1 MGGVSSEAA
10 QKAGGG
16 AMSTRDELVKILA
29 TPRMHTNGS
38 LDKHR
43 ATADALIAEGWRK
56 KPSRDEVARAIALG
70 VDGVDGEQFDE
81 AAVDYRL
88 EMLQGADAVLA
99 LMDRGQ

>member
-1 MGGVSSEAA
+1 
-10 QKAGGG
+10 
-16 AMSTRDELVKILA
+16 MSTRDELA
-29 TPRMHTNGS
+29 TRIGGHMAEDRAGFGS
-38 LDKHR
+38 CDYPSDL
-43 ATADALIAEGWRK
+43 ADALIAEGWRK

>member
-1 MGGVSSEAA
+1 
-10 QKAGGG
+10 
-16 AMSTRDELVKILA
+16 MSTRDELAA
-29 TPRMHTNGS
+29 TIQDRWEAWTGRES
-38 LDKHR
+38 DDLS
-43 ATADALIAEGWRK
+43 ALTAGALIAEGWRK
-56 KPSRDEVARAIALG
+56 KPSRDEVARAIAWG

>member
-1 MGGVSSEAA
+1 MSSEAA

-16 AMSTRDELVKILA
+16 AMSTRDELVELILDVHPEPWGDDA
-29 TPRMHTNGS
+29 ER
-38 LDKHR
+38 L
-43 ATADALIAEGWRK
+43 ADSLIAEGWRK
-56 KPSRDEVARAIALG
+56 KPSRDEVARAIAWG
-70 VDGVDGEQFDE
+70 VDGVDGEQFDD

>member
-1 MGGVSSEAA
+1 MSSEAA
-10 QKAGGG
+10 QKAYPD
-16 AMSTRDELVKILA
+16 DEL
-29 TPRMHTNGS
+29 HTEEEVALKTLERQAFDRG
-38 LDKHR
+38 
-43 ATADALIAEGWRK
+43 AAYALIAEGWRK

>member
-1 MGGVSSEAA
+1 
-10 QKAGGG
+10 
-16 AMSTRDELVKILA
+16 MSTRDELEDAIDEALGDRQNWESYGGCLSLA
-29 TPRMHTNGS
+29 DEASRNV
-38 LDKHR
+38 
-43 ATADALIAEGWRK
+43 ADALIAEGWRK
-56 KPSRDEVARAIALG
+56 KPSRDEVARAIAWG